1 MRCSAE
7 PLGCVSFSH
16 YSFQATTL
24 RATGL
29 RKRSLNSVELGN
41 AVVGKA
47 PPWRTVKD
55 LPQATSHTLDGSS
68 GRLWTTNRG
77 RQGGGDSRRSWPY
90 CCWQKP
96 SIQSDSML
104 RNVVITLCLILASVP
119 TWASASRGSSRSAT
133 RSASRSAGRTTSRS
147 ATRYKSPATKCTSCA
162 RAANGKIA
170 RSPAARRSFRSSHP
184 CPATGKTSGACRG
197 YVVDHVVPL
206 APILFT

>member
-7 PLGCVSFSH
+7 PLDCVSFSH

-96 SIQSDSML
+96 SIQSVSML
-104 RNVVITLCLILASVP
+104 RNFVLALCLLLAAAP
-119 TWASASRGSSRSAT
+119 TWASASRNSSSRSAP
-133 RSASRSAGRTTSRS
+133 RSASRAAGRASSRS
-147 ATRYKSPATKCTSCA
+147 AVTRARSSAKKCTTCA
-162 RAANGKIA
+162 RWGRAE
-170 RSPAARRSFRSSHP
+170 H
-184 CPATGKTSGACRG
+184 
-197 YVVDHVVPL
+197 L
-206 APILFT
+206 

>member
-7 PLGCVSFSH
+7 PLDCVSFSH

-104 RNVVITLCLILASVP
+104 RNVVITLCLILAAAP
-119 TWASASRGSSRSAT
+119 TGTSASRG
-133 RSASRSAGRTTSRS
+133 
-147 ATRYKSPATKCTSCA
+147 P
-162 RAANGKIA
+162 A
-170 RSPAARRSFRSSHP
+170 RSLLEGPLAPSAARRLGPPPRPTNPRLLNAPPARAIATAASSGPPRPGSRSWHRILARR
-184 CPATGKTSGACRG
+184 PARPMGPVRAT
-197 YVVDHVVPL
+197 
-206 APILFT
+206 